1 MKRFEN
7 KVALVTGAASGIGLA
22 SAQRLAREGAR
33 VFACDLNFEQL
44 EQEMAK
50 LVAEG
55 HTVRTHKLDVADSAA
70 CHAAVAA
77 AVAQFGRLDVL
88 CNIAGIGQFK
98 SFDEISQAE
107 WDKIMAVNVTGVF
120 VLCQAAMPHLLASK
134 GNIVN
139 MSSSAGVVGVPYN
152 AAYCASKGAV
162 LMLTKSL
169 SSEFAARGVRVNA
182 ICPGGVNTPLS
193 RGFNESMPKDMDANL
208 MMRVFPLTPFNAEP
222 EEIAAAVAYL
232 ASDEARFVTGI
243 GFSIDGGQ
251 TGI

>member
-22 SAQRLAREGAR
+22 TAQRLAREGAS
-33 VFACDLNFEQL
+33 VFACDLNAEQL
-44 EQEMAK
+44 EAEMAK
-50 LVAEG
+50 LAAEG
-55 HTVRTHKLDVADSAA
+55 LTVRTHKLNVADSAA
-70 CHAAVAA
+70 CHAAVAE
-77 AVAQFGRLDVL
+77 AVATYGKLDVL

-98 SFDEISQAE
+98 DFADISQGE

-120 VLCQAAMPHLLASK
+120 ALCQAAMPHLLASQ
-134 GNIVN
+134 GNIIN

-193 RGFNESMPKDMDANL
+193 RGFSESMPKNMDANL